1 MVKLVTE
8 ISMLLSRFLK
18 YLMKIKDKATQCR
31 EMLTSLVLTEIMSII
46 MTLFYNVQKILLE
59 ITQYFLK

>member
-1 MVKLVTE
+1 
-8 ISMLLSRFLK
+8 
-18 YLMKIKDKATQCR
+18 MKIKDKATQCR